1 MGWQVWARQRGARA
15 SGRPTSVEAP
25 CAPPPRHAPC
35 LCPGVAASNAA
46 PAFGNAWAQCGAG
59 RAGRGPFPPSASCP
73 CAPAATS
80 GGLQTCP
87 SWPPARSSP
96 PPSAHSPAPQ
106 DAATRA
112 AADAAGAAVMAA
124 LNRNAV
130 KLALPALFEAM
141 ADPKWQTKE
150 AATRFLGFLAT
161 ASPEQISVSAQVLL
175 SGWLPGC
182 TLEAPARPR
191 VPACAL
197 THPLPAPC
205 PCPLRRSTCPRLCRS

>member
-1 MGWQVWARQRGARA
+1 
-15 SGRPTSVEAP
+15 
-25 CAPPPRHAPC
+25 
-35 LCPGVAASNAA
+35 
-46 PAFGNAWAQCGAG
+46 
-59 RAGRGPFPPSASCP
+59 
-73 CAPAATS
+73 
-80 GGLQTCP
+80 
-87 SWPPARSSP
+87 
-96 PPSAHSPAPQ
+96 
-106 DAATRA
+106 
-112 AADAAGAAVMAA
+112 MAA